1 MRAIALAVLLLLSAC
16 NGAEDGDGRLSVVAT
31 FFPMAELAR
40 AVGGDDVRVHDLT
53 PANAEPHDFEPGSDD
68 VDRIEDADVLAYV
81 GGGFQRAGER
91 AARRTDAVRLD
102 LLGGDDPHVWR
113 GPVLMRDAVVEV
125 GDALA
130 EADPEH
136 ADAFRRRAGAF
147 AEQLTTLDAEYAAA
161 LRTCERRVIV
171 TTHDAFS
178 RLVAR
183 YELRQESLT
192 G

>member
-1 MRAIALAVLLLLSAC
+1 VW
-16 NGAEDGDGRLSVVAT
+16 
-31 FFPMAELAR
+31 
-40 AVGGDDVRVHDLT
+40 
-53 PANAEPHDFEPGSDD
+53 
-68 VDRIEDADVLAYV
+68 
-81 GGGFQRAGER
+81 
-91 AARRTDAVRLD
+91 LD
-102 LLGGDDPHVWR
+102 
-113 GPVLMRDAVVEV
+113 PVLMRDAVVEV

-192 G
+192 GVAPEAEPDPRRVAELLDLVRRERVTTVFTEGQEERRAAASLAREAGIGTAVLRTLEQAVDGGYVKGMRDNLAVLTAALGCAA